1 MEILYTYLSIFAT
14 FFFLYKIIQSLKPN
28 NKKHPP
34 SPPSY
39 PILGHLHLLKPPFH
53 RTLQSLAQRYG
64 PIFSL
69 KLGLQR
75 ALVVSSAW
83 AAEECFSQNDVV
95 FANRPKFIV
104 GQHLGYN
111 HSILIWSPYGDYW
124 RNLRRVT
131 TITMLSMRRINEAG
145 PTRKVE
151 IRNMIM
157 DLLESSNF
165 GSGTQKVNMNEVL
178 SKLARNF
185 VMRIVN
191 GKSWEKMIIKPPENL
206 MNICDFLP
214 FLRWVDFKGIE
225 KDLKEKQVERD
236 EFLQSLVDEIRES
249 RKKGE
254 DLGMNTLIEQL
265 LDLQQAE
272 PDQYSDETIKGII
285 LVMLLAG
292 SETTAR
298 TLEWA
303 LSNLINHPEI
313 LVKARTEIDLHVG
326 KERLVDDSDL
336 PKLTYTRCI
345 VYETLRLFPAAPL
358 LVPHFSS
365 QDCTIGGYHVPKG
378 TMLFVNAWAIHRDP
392 TLWDEPTVFK
402 PERFEKEKEG
412 FKFMPFGIGRR
423 SCPGNNVALRNVS
436 LTLATL
442 IQCFDWE
449 AAQSGSI
456 DLTEK
461 RGAGAIIVP
470 KEKPLE
476 AICRPRPSMEDFL
489 AKI

>member
-1 MEILYTYLSIFAT
+1 
-14 FFFLYKIIQSLKPN
+14 
-28 NKKHPP
+28 
-34 SPPSY
+34 
-39 PILGHLHLLKPPFH
+39 
-53 RTLQSLAQRYG
+53 
-64 PIFSL
+64 
-69 KLGLQR
+69 
-75 ALVVSSAW
+75 
-83 AAEECFSQNDVV
+83 
-95 FANRPKFIV
+95 
-104 GQHLGYN
+104 
-111 HSILIWSPYGDYW
+111 
-124 RNLRRVT
+124 
-131 TITMLSMRRINEAG
+131 
-145 PTRKVE
+145 
-151 IRNMIM
+151 
-157 DLLESSNF
+157 
-165 GSGTQKVNMNEVL
+165 
-178 SKLARNF
+178 
-185 VMRIVN
+185 
-191 GKSWEKMIIKPPENL
+191 
-206 MNICDFLP
+206 
-214 FLRWVDFKGIE
+214 
-225 KDLKEKQVERD
+225 
-236 EFLQSLVDEIRES
+236 
-249 RKKGE
+249 
-254 DLGMNTLIEQL
+254 
-265 LDLQQAE
+265 
-272 PDQYSDETIKGII
+272 
-285 LVMLLAG
+285 MLLAG